1 MKKIISTISAIV
13 VLACFFS
20 CEKDDH
26 NMLQGAT
33 DLSDG
38 ENKCANC
45 YIVSEAGKYMFHWS
59 EPIHSTWK
67 LPEDY
72 IYPES
77 AEVLWES
84 VGTDGALQKG
94 CLIKEVGFLNGEVY
108 FITQDPFLEGN
119 ACIAVRGGDSGK
131 ILWSWHI
138 WFCKGYD
145 PVATQQVYKDGTAW
159 MMDRNLGAT
168 SATPGDVKSL
178 GLLYQWGRKDP
189 FIGASGISSNIPAV
203 VTGQFLT
210 VPSSAEKG
218 TVEYATANPM
228 TFIVKN
234 DTNADWLYP
243 TGSSPVDNT
252 RWSSEK
258 SPYDP
263 CPYGWR
269 VCDGGENGVW
279 AKASGKTSITTCAW
293 DSAKFGSDFGNG
305 ASVSFSNCI
314 STWYPATGCL
324 GAGDGIL
331 SNVGESANYWSCTP
345 SEGSDNAFRLTFQK
359 DGKFYA
365 CASDCRAN
373 AYSVRCQKIN

>member
-1 MKKIISTISAIV
+1 MKNFIGIIAALAALV
-13 VLACFFS
+13 CVLS
-20 CEKDDH
+20 CEKEKG
-26 NMLQGAT
+26 NILRGAT

-45 YIVSEAGKYMFHWS
+45 YIVSKSGKYMFHYYKPLADTYTGPAN
-59 EPIHSTWK
+59 E
-67 LPEDY
+67 
-72 IYPES
+72 YPGS
-77 AEVLWES
+77 AEVLWET
-84 VGTDGALQKG
+84 VGNAGALQKG
-94 CLIKEVGFLNGEVY
+94 CLISEVGFLNGYVY
-108 FITQDPFLEGN
+108 FVTPDSFCEGN
-119 ACIAVRGGDSGK
+119 ACIAIKGADSGK

-145 PVATQQVYKDGTAW
+145 PVATQQVYRNGTAW

-189 FIGASGISSNIPAV
+189 FIGASAISSNIPAV
-203 VTGQFLT
+203 VTGMFTT
-210 VPSSAEKG
+210 VPSTAENG
-218 TVEYATANPM
+218 TVEYATANPLA
-228 TFIVKN
+228 FIVMN
-234 DTNADWLYP
+234 ETNADWLYP
-243 TGSSPVDNT
+243 TASAPVDNT
-252 RWSSEK
+252 RWTSEK

-279 AKASGKTSITTCAW
+279 AKASGETTITTCAW
-293 DSAKFGSDFGNG
+293 DSANLGSDFGSG
-305 ASVSFSNCI
+305 AAVSFSNCA

-345 SEGSDNAFRLTFQK
+345 AAEGNNACRLTFQK
-359 DGKFYA
+359 NGRFYT
-365 CASDCRAN
+365 CAIDCRAN